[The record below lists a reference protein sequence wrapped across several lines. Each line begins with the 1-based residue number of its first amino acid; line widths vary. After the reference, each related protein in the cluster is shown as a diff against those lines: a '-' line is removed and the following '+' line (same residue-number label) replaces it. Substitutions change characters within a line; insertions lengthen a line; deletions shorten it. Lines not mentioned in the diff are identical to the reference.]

1 MPKNGN
7 RFSANSE
14 SKNIHHFNKS
24 FGREKMPFS
33 LGNKTD
39 VRAKGSQ
46 SPPGLEQYRHLS
58 K

>member
-14 SKNIHHFNKS
+14 SKNIHRFNKS

-39 VRAKGSQ
+39 VRAKGS
-46 SPPGLEQYRHLS
+46 
-58 K
+58 